1 MGVTEHGALLL
12 GISREDGVND
22 VVGRVS
28 GGNERGREH
37 KIMFVGNA
45 NSRFCDCRTLD
56 RSTPEVSTIGFDM
69 GIITDAMRAIDRW
82 RRWRGIITEYGVMRR
97 RLENCQ

>member
-1 MGVTEHGALLL
+1 MSRTGSWVLYMGVTEHGALLL

-56 RSTPEVSTIGFDM
+56 RITPEVSTIGFDM
-69 GIITDAMRAIDRW
+69 GIITDAMREIDGW
-82 RRWRGIITEYGVMRR
+82 RR
-97 RLENCQ
+97 